1 MDDVLNEGIE
11 ALKSI
16 NKSRDKLAD
25 VVSKIESAT
34 DEQKELRTS
43 INELTSLL
51 SENERVLSKL
61 EQTHANLMD
70 ALQAEW
76 RDTREAIRD
85 RIDNTFTQLQ
95 QQISLSQVQLESKI
109 DAAITTITS
118 NTEAQAEEVISEMP
132 KAIFGKRGSK
142 KGAK

>member
-43 INELTSLL
+43 INELTNLL

-109 DAAITTITS
+109 DAAVISITS
-118 NTEAQAEEVISEMP
+118 NAEAQAEEVIAEMP
-132 KAIFGKRGSK
+132 KAIFGKRGPK

>member
-25 VVSKIESAT
+25 VVSKIEGAT
-34 DEQKELRTS
+34 DEQKEIRTS
-43 INELTSLL
+43 INELSSLL

-118 NTEAQAEEVISEMP
+118 NTEAQAEEVIAEMP
-132 KAIFGKRGSK
+132 KAIFGKRGPK